1 MFFFFFFYAVKKH
14 KCKNYT
20 LWFYEW
26 LRVVFPSSTVNKM
39 KEERPPVEVFPKH
52 LIYLCQ
58 PPRFNSSYPIIS
70 HFFLISIQEMIYC
83 LVGSLQLLILKGQLL
98 LISSSRPLPV

>member
-1 MFFFFFFYAVKKH
+1 MGFFYAVKKH

-26 LRVVFPSSTVNKM
+26 LRVVFPSSTVNKV

-52 LIYLCQ
+52 LIY
-58 PPRFNSSYPIIS
+58 
-70 HFFLISIQEMIYC
+70 
-83 LVGSLQLLILKGQLL
+83 
-98 LISSSRPLPV
+98 